1 MTRIFFLKAITSL
14 LGFLIQ
20 YHRVSAYAPPNSFE
34 RREFVGGILSGAAV
48 SSSLLIPT
56 GADDSV
62 AAWPTSSSLS
72 DPFDALHHSQ
82 SKDVYDD
89 ILSTFEAKT
98 IPWESSKANDN
109 HGTTDSFLDWNNV
122 RYRSSTLST
131 TADKF
136 APVSS
141 DPTLYPEWMEG
152 YWKMQYKFKGA
163 SFPQGRSI
171 LSLRTAGAGLGTC
184 LSLPNVGYNPPAP
197 HALHFMKTRNDLRS
211 TSDSKT
217 LNIHEDLAYNIPRKF
232 EAFWPQSKVL
242 AVQTGSQSLITPK
255 CFVTGQ
261 GCSSQDNPDLRLP
274 SSRFTIDFDAPT
286 RRSGRLAQS
295 SDVTMVATKYGS
307 NDKAYAASK
316 SFSQF
321 NINQELQTYY
331 REFLSL
337 EKIEQLS
344 SNKRAQEDDDASAT
358 AVIGK
363 LRVAAF
369 LPKFIRALDDNKN
382 AGSDEDYDEG
392 SAVAIYDY
400 KIFMNRIDES
410 EASLL

>member
-1 MTRIFFLKAITSL
+1 
-14 LGFLIQ
+14 
-20 YHRVSAYAPPNSFE
+20 
-34 RREFVGGILSGAAV
+34 
-48 SSSLLIPT
+48 
-56 GADDSV
+56 
-62 AAWPTSSSLS
+62 
-72 DPFDALHHSQ
+72 
-82 SKDVYDD
+82 
-89 ILSTFEAKT
+89 
-98 IPWESSKANDN
+98 
-109 HGTTDSFLDWNNV
+109 
-122 RYRSSTLST
+122 
-131 TADKF
+131 
-136 APVSS
+136 
-141 DPTLYPEWMEG
+141 
-152 YWKMQYKFKGA
+152 
-163 SFPQGRSI
+163 
-171 LSLRTAGAGLGTC
+171 
-184 LSLPNVGYNPPAP
+184 
-197 HALHFMKTRNDLRS
+197 MKTKNDLRS

-307 NDKAYAASK
+307 REMAYAASK

-337 EKIEQLS
+337 EKIEHFS
-344 SNKRAQEDDDASAT
+344 RSKREQEDDDITPT
-358 AVIGK
+358 AVVGK

-382 AGSDEDYDEG
+382 AGADEDYDEG

-400 KIFMNRIDES
+400 KIFMNRINES